1 MEACTPSAKCSLSF
15 TSILSHQ
22 AWQNFVP
29 WVALIAPEIVVID
42 DLGAVFTKS
51 IIAMYV
57 HPERIGAIS
66 HFSAAWPNIDFLA
79 FLPGLLGD
87 VNDRRQLGR
96 FGTSTIT

>member
-1 MEACTPSAKCSLSF
+1 MEACTPSPKCSLSF
-15 TSILSHQ
+15 TGILSHQ
-22 AWQNFVP
+22 AWLNFVP

-57 HPERIGAIS
+57 HPERIGAIC
-66 HFSAAWPNIDFLA
+66 HFPASWPNMDFLA
-79 FLPGLLGD
+79 FLASDGD
-87 VNDRRQLGR
+87 VVNHRRQLGR